1 MSSYA
6 NIDSKEKSIMKTN
19 FKKEER
25 LLKVGVLGCGLINQ
39 AAHLIGSAK
48 ARNIYLQAIC
58 DVAEDLLRKM
68 AAIYEP
74 DSIYTDYEK
83 MLADPEVEAV
93 IIGIGDQFHVPC
105 AKMAVE
111 AGKHV
116 FLEKPMGVSIEECE
130 ELRDMVLSRNVML
143 QIGHMKRYDPGL
155 QYAKQFKEEKMGEIT
170 TYKGWYCDSVG
181 RYTLTDNVMPVI
193 YSSEAMKKPA
203 GNPKKVLDHY
213 YLLGHG
219 SHLFDTALY
228 FMGPVRRVSARY
240 VNRQSLHSW
249 LIDCDFAC
257 GAIGTLDLTVA
268 IAQQWHEGCEIYGTG
283 GTIFAKTFN
292 PWEFRSSIVECYDKE
307 TDVCSTPA
315 AYDGQFYR
323 RELEGF
329 ADSVLNHTP
338 CTGATAD
345 DGMMVMRALIA
356 TYQSVH
362 SGGAWINLEDVKGAL

>member
-1 MSSYA
+1 MNS
-6 NIDSKEKSIMKTN
+6 NVR
-19 FKKEER
+19 KEER
-25 LLKVGVLGCGLINQ
+25 CLRVGVLGCGVINQ
-39 AAHLIGSAK
+39 AAHLIGCSK
-48 ARNIYLQAIC
+48 ARNVHLQAVC

-74 DSIYTDYEK
+74 DAVYTDYAA
-83 MLADPEVEAV
+83 MLADPAVEAV
-93 IIGIGDQFHVPC
+93 IIGVGDQFHVPC
-105 AKMAVE
+105 ARMAVE

-130 ELRDMVLSRNVML
+130 TLRDLAEARGLML

-155 QYAKQFKEEKMGEIT
+155 QYAKRFKEEKLGEVT

-181 RYTLTDNVMPVI
+181 RYTLTDNVMPVL
-193 YSSEAMKKPA
+193 YSSDAMKKPA
-203 GNPKKVLDHY
+203 GNPKAVLDRY

-228 FMGPVRRVSARY
+228 FMGPIDRVSARY
-240 VNRQSLHSW
+240 VHREKLHSW

-283 GTIFAKTFN
+283 GTVFARTFN
-292 PWEFRSSIVECYDKE
+292 PWEFRSSIVECYDRA
-307 TDVCSTPA
+307 TDVSSTPA

-329 ADSVLNHTP
+329 ADGVLHHTP
-338 CTGATAD
+338 CTGATAE
-345 DGMMVMRALIA
+345 DGIAVMRALIA
-356 TYQSVH
+356 AYESVQR
-362 SGGAWINLEDVKGAL
+362 GGAWVALRDVKGGL